1 MAMQFLSCDWGTSNF
16 RLRWVDSK
24 TLKIIKEVVLPEGI
38 ASTHS
43 KWEKSLLPESERISF
58 YKQTLKKAIACL
70 GPLGKSQ
77 LPIIL
82 SGMASSSLGL
92 MELPYLEF
100 PFTLE
105 AQDLRFALIEADED
119 LEYPIF
125 LISGACTEDD
135 IMRGEEVI
143 LLGCMYPEKE
153 DGIYIFPGTHSKHVI
168 VQNSKGIG
176 FKTYITGEI
185 FHLLVEKSI
194 IGNSVEP
201 GEDRAAFVLGVEESE
216 REDLLHSIFTIRAKD
231 ILQGT
236 DPVKN
241 YQYLSGLLIGAELRK
256 LDFPNLPIHI
266 VSENPLLSLYAAAL
280 AEIDGNRKV
289 KLHSSNQALL
299 KGHLEFLKTLSLV
312 PIS

>member
-1 MAMQFLSCDWGTSNF
+1 MQFLSCDWGTSNF

-58 YKQTLKKAIACL
+58 YKQSLKMAIAGL
-70 GPLGKSQ
+70 GPLGKPQ

-92 MELPYLEF
+92 KELPYMEF
-100 PFTLE
+100 PFILE
-105 AQDLRFALIEADED
+105 AQDLKFALIEADDD
-119 LEYPIF
+119 LEHPIY
-125 LISGACTEDD
+125 LISGACTEED

-143 LLGCMYPEKE
+143 LLGCTHPEKE
-153 DGIYIFPGTHSKHVI
+153 DGIYIFPGTHSKHVM
-168 VQNSKGIG
+168 VQNSEAVG

-185 FHLLVEKSI
+185 FNLLVKKSI

-201 GEDRAAFVLGVEESE
+201 GEERASFVQGVEESE
-216 REDLLHSIFTIRAKD
+216 KEDLLHSIFKIRAKD
-231 ILQGT
+231 ILRGT

-241 YQYLSGLLIGAELRK
+241 YQYLSGLLIGAELRQMEIS
-256 LDFPNLPIHI
+256 NLPIHI
-266 VSENPLLSLYAAAL
+266 VSENPLLSHYAAAL
-280 AEIDGNRKV
+280 AEIDGNCKV
-289 KLHSSNQALL
+289 KLHSSDQALV
-299 KGHLEFLKTLSLV
+299 KGHLEFLKVLSMIQV
-312 PIS
+312 S

>member
-135 IMRGEEVI
+135 IM
-143 LLGCMYPEKE
+143 
-153 DGIYIFPGTHSKHVI
+153 
-168 VQNSKGIG
+168 
-176 FKTYITGEI
+176 
-185 FHLLVEKSI
+185 
-194 IGNSVEP
+194 
-201 GEDRAAFVLGVEESE
+201 GV
-216 REDLLHSIFTIRAKD
+216 
-231 ILQGT
+231 
-236 DPVKN
+236 
-241 YQYLSGLLIGAELRK
+241 RK
-256 LDFPNLPIHI
+256 
-266 VSENPLLSLYAAAL
+266 
-280 AEIDGNRKV
+280 
-289 KLHSSNQALL
+289 
-299 KGHLEFLKTLSLV
+299 
-312 PIS
+312 